1 MHSQVDPVTAVTQ
14 ECVHEHKQECAVIS
28 KYTPADVAGTRTL
41 LLEQQLLPGLGARIK
56 SARGTASQKTLAE
69 EVGVHPNTIG
79 KLERG
84 DVAPDALTLVAI
96 AHATNVSAAWL
107 LMGDG
112 FPRAGFAWP
121 SEPDLAHPED
131 MQPKW
136 PTAALV
142 PKAVEAVEV
151 GDYVYVP
158 HFDTQASAGPDF
170 FNHVEAVIA
179 MRPFETTYIRRELG
193 IAHNSLALLNIAGR
207 SMEPLLRARDVSL
220 VDLRDREATVE
231 GVHVIRLDGGLYVKH
246 LQRLPGRVLRVTSKN
261 PEFQSYDIT
270 PDESSDR
277 DFAVLGRLRWAGV
290 TLS

>member
-1 MHSQVDPVTAVTQ
+1 MNAEALGEGEGRSVHQ
-14 ECVHEHKQECAVIS
+14 EILDAN
-28 KYTPADVAGTRTL
+28 
-41 LLEQQLLPGLGARIK
+41 LLPAMGSRIK
-56 SARGTASQKTLAE
+56 MARGAMSQKALAE

-84 DVAPDALTLVAI
+84 DAAPDAILLISI
-96 AHATNVSAAWL
+96 AHATNRSAAWL
-107 LMGDG
+107 LMGNRYDG
-112 FPRAGFAWP
+112 EAGFAWP
-121 SEPDLAHPED
+121 SSQDHLKQEPDG
-131 MQPKW
+131 PKW
-136 PTAALV
+136 PTATLV
-142 PKAVEAVEV
+142 PKALEAVEV

-179 MRPFETTYIRRELG
+179 MRPFDANYIRRELG
-193 IAHNSLALLNIAGR
+193 ISHNALALLNIAGR